1 MKIIVNGEPADT
13 GAGTLAELLGEL
25 GLAEAIIATALN
37 GAVVRAVKR
46 SGTPIADGDRVEI
59 LAPMQGG

>member
-13 GAGTLAELLGEL
+13 EAGTLAGLLAEL
-25 GLAEAIIATALN
+25 GLDDAIVATAVN
-37 GAVVRAVKR
+37 GDMVRAVKR
-46 SGTPIADGDRVEI
+46 AATPIADGDRVEI

>member
-13 GAGTLAELLGEL
+13 GSGTLKDLLAELGLGD
-25 GLAEAIIATALN
+25 ATVATALN
-37 GAVVRAVKR
+37 GAMVRAAKR
-46 SGTPIADGDRVEI
+46 EATAIGEGDRVEI